1 METTSLCILPRLRAC
16 SNDRSLLNCKGK
28 YTKSELDSGVYTG
41 FSVTPLQLAPK
52 FMNCSRRFIMAAGK
66 HTGWPY
72 YLMAL
77 NINLLLLTLLLKVF
91 WVLIYTVLWIFG
103 FFASRVFIFN
113 LIGDPGHCF
122 LYPVFAES
130 MVQKQKTGIFERGL
144 HTDSVTAMDTVW
156 QPFSCA

>member
-1 METTSLCILPRLRAC
+1 METTSLCILPRLKAC

-66 HTGWPY
+66 HRLALLPY
-72 YLMAL
+72 GFEHQFT
-77 NINLLLLTLLLKVF
+77 LTLLLKVF

-103 FFASRVFIFN
+103 FFASRGFIFN
-113 LIGDPGHCF
+113 LIGDPGHWF

-144 HTDSVTAMDTVW
+144 HTASVTAMGTVQ
-156 QPFSCA
+156 QPFSYA